1 MTTLVRWGAAL
12 ALLAPAGSAGATV
25 VFRATSA
32 VVDQPG
38 DDADVCVT
46 LESGGAQVA
55 GTQNDLVW
63 DRSCAMLSNVSACR
77 INPANGK
84 QLFGDSAHQPDS
96 AYRALVLSLSDVSP
110 IPDGELYCCAFQIE
124 APTDACCA

>member
-1 MTTLVRWGAAL
+1 MTPLVRWCAAL
-12 ALLAPAGSAGATV
+12 ALLAYAGSAGATIV
-25 VFRATSA
+25 IRATSA

-46 LESGGAQVA
+46 LESGGAQIA

-63 DRSCAMLSNVSACR
+63 DPSCATLSDPSACR

-84 QLFGDSAHQPDS
+84 QLFGDLVHQAS
-96 AYRALVLSLSDVSP
+96 YTYRALV
-110 IPDGELYCCAFQIE
+110 
-124 APTDACCA
+124 